1 MLLMILQRKMT
12 SCNVVFSRR
21 QRGRVIILFSEKEYL
36 MKCCFLFCRKR
47 PYAMS
52 FFLRKERGPY
62 AVSSFAQ
69 GKRTLLNFVSVVVA
83 VVVVAVVVVVVVGFT
98 EKENLMECRLF

>member
-1 MLLMILQRKMT
+1 MFF
-12 SCNVVFSRR
+12 SSRR
-21 QRGRVIILFSEKEYL
+21 QRGRVVIVFTEKEYL
-36 MKCCFLFCRKR
+36 MKCFLFCRKR

-69 GKRTLLNFVSVVVA
+69 RKRTILTFVSVVVVI
-83 VVVVAVVVVVVVGFT
+83 VVVVIVVFT
-98 EKENLMECRLF
+98 EKENIMECRLF